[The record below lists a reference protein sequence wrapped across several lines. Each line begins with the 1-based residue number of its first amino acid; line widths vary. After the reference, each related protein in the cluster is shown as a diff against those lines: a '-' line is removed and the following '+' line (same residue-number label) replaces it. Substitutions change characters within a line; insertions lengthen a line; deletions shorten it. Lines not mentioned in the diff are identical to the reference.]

1 MRKYSTTKKEPPLIN
16 NLLKLFMTAMVLA
29 NIAGMMYGSLLPLYL
44 KSLNA
49 SVVQIGLFFTLSS
62 ILPLI
67 LQILGGVDFRYLGTI
82 TQHSDGKRGGGT
94 VLCGINP
101 RSHLAVGF
109 TR

>member
-16 NLLKLFMTAMVLA
+16 NVLKLFMTAMVLA

-49 SVVQIGLFFTLSS
+49 NVVQIGLFFTLSS

-67 LQILGGVDFRYLGTI
+67 LQILGGWISDTLGRLRSI
-82 TQHSDGKRGGGT
+82 AMGSVAG
-94 VLCGINP
+94 VLSRGINP
-101 RSHLAVGF
+101 RSYLAVGF
-109 TR
+109 TW